1 MDKQFN
7 TLGDFD
13 YRDRTVLLRVDINC
27 PLDRESLRIVND
39 SRIRRVVP
47 TVRELIGKRAKVVI
61 LAHQSRK
68 GKWDFIPLEQH
79 AELLSRHLAS
89 PVRYVD
95 DVIGDRAVE
104 AVKALE
110 PGSVLLLGNV
120 RGLDSETAEGDME
133 AHSRGEIV
141 NVLAPLVDYYVC
153 DAFGAAHRSQCSLV
167 GFEARVPS
175 ASGRLMAKEL
185 NALEAIFGSPR
196 RPSVFILGGAK
207 FGDVSEMI
215 DRVLGSGM
223 ADSVILVGL
232 VGNAYLLA
240 RGVDIGEASRRVL
253 SDELTPE
260 NLQAAKD
267 ILSTYGQRVLLPVDV
282 AVERDG
288 RRVSVNIGDLPS
300 EEPALDIGDA
310 SAEKFRKVLLSS
322 RTSFMSGPAGMI
334 ERDGFEV
341 GTRVMMTAMVDSGG
355 QSVIGGGHTGGAAE
369 RFDLA
374 DRFSYVSTGGGAL
387 ETFLLGKPLPVVEA
401 LKRSKEEFAREV
413 WKGFIT
419 DCGMRTRW
427 PRRSGGLSNSARRS
441 TSSLPR
447 SSTRG
452 SSSSKTS
459 TWLRSSSS
467 RWLWPSS
474 SA

>member
-7 TLGDFD
+7 TLEDFD
-13 YRDRTVLLRVDINC
+13 FRDKTVLLRVDINC
-27 PLDRESLRIVND
+27 PLDKKTLKIVND
-39 SRIRRVVP
+39 ARIRRIVP
-47 TVRELIGKRAKVVI
+47 TVRELVGKRARLVI

-68 GKWDFIPLEQH
+68 GGWDFIPLEQH
-79 AELLSRHLAS
+79 AGLLSRHLCI
-89 PVRYVD
+89 PVKYVD
-95 DVIGDRAVE
+95 DVIGDKAVE

-110 PGSVLLLGNV
+110 PGQVLLLGNV
-120 RGLDSETAEGDME
+120 RELDSETAKGDMDMH
-133 AHSRGEIV
+133 AKGEIV
-141 NVLAPLVDYYVC
+141 TTLAPLIDYYVC
-153 DAFGAAHRSQCSLV
+153 DAFGASHRSQCSLV

-185 NALEAIFGSPR
+185 YALDAIFGDPR

-223 ADSVILVGL
+223 ADTVILVGL

-240 RGVDIGEASRRVL
+240 RGVDIGEASSRVL
-253 SDELTPE
+253 QDELTPE

-267 ILSTYGQRVLLPVDV
+267 IMSKYGQRVLLPVDV

-288 RRVSVNIGDLPS
+288 KRVSVNIGDLPTA
-300 EEPALDIGDA
+300 EPALDIGDA

-322 RTSFMSGPAGMI
+322 KTCFMSGPAGMI
-334 ERDGFEV
+334 EKEGFEV
-341 GTRVMMTAMVDSGG
+341 GTRVIMTAMVDSGG

-387 ETFLLGKPLPVVEA
+387 ETFLLGKPLPVIEA
-401 LKRSKEEFAREV
+401 LKRSRSEFG
-413 WKGFIT
+413 K
-419 DCGMRTRW
+419 
-427 PRRSGGLSNSARRS
+427 P
-441 TSSLPR
+441 
-447 SSTRG
+447 
-452 SSSSKTS
+452 
-459 TWLRSSSS
+459 
-467 RWLWPSS
+467 
-474 SA
+474 